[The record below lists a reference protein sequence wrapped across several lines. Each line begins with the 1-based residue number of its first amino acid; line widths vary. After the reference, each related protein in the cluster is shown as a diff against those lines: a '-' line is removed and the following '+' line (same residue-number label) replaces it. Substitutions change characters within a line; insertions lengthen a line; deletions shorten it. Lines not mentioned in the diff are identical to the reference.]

1 MLPILKQRLCIL
13 CKQVICLL
21 TGFIF
26 FASAYG
32 QNDNCSAAAVINIPN
47 NGFQYGTFLSP
58 QSDLSAATLE
68 AGESFAPQIVTAG
81 LDQKS
86 VWYKF
91 TLPTTRY
98 IDVSLVQTGSIPSG
112 DVGFTIYKTSGCLPS
127 GTDLSAD
134 LLPRTSFGN
143 TLQKAVEKSKV
154 ILGIVEFD
162 GMHFRSD
169 IGYEFY

>member
-1 MLPILKQRLCIL
+1 MLPILQQRLCML

-21 TGFIF
+21 FGFIF
-26 FASAYG
+26 FASVYS
-32 QNDNCSAAAVINIPN
+32 QNDNCSAATVINIPN

-58 QSDLSAATLE
+58 SSDLSAATLE
-68 AGESFAPQIVTAG
+68 TGENFAPPIITAG

-112 DVGFTIYKTSGCLPS
+112 DVGFAVYKTSGCLPT
-127 GTDLSAD
+127 GTNLSPD

-143 TLQKAVEKSKV
+143 TFSNCVSAGTYLIQVS
-154 ILGIVEFD
+154 
-162 GMHFRSD
+162 S
-169 IGYEFY
+169 